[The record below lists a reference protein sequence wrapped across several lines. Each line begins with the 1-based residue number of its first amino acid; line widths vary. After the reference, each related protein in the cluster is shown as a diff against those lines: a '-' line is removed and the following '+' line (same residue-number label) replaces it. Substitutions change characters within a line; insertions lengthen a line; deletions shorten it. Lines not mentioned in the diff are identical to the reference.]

1 MGDRAAHRGL
11 NHSADRSFSAA
22 RRKAMPDQPNKPG
35 GDFHDDGTPRDAEDE
50 QAVKNQSQVKP
61 EDYEKDNVGRAT
73 GKNVT

>member
-1 MGDRAAHRGL
+1 
-11 NHSADRSFSAA
+11 
-22 RRKAMPDQPNKPG
+22 MPDQPNKPG
-35 GDFHDDGTPRDAEDE
+35 GDFRDDGTTRDAEDE